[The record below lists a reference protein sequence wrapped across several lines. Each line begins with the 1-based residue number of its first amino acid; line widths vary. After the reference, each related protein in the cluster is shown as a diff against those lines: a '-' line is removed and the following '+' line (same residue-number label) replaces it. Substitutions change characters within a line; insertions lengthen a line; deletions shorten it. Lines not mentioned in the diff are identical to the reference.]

1 MVKNSDTTSK
11 QKMEIEFKFSKKE
24 DWIIMR
30 SKAKLSSNSVKNN
43 LNINETSNYFSFT
56 TRLNGE
62 LHTITY
68 NYSFLSDDILVLK
81 NAGNPDEVMTLNRI
95 K

>member
-1 MVKNSDTTSK
+1 VGYRNNSEKNH
-11 QKMEIEFKFSKKE
+11 
-24 DWIIMR
+24 
-30 SKAKLSSNSVKNN
+30 V
-43 LNINETSNYFSFT
+43 NINEANNYFSFT

-81 NAGNPDEVMTLNRI
+81 NEGNPDEVRH
-95 K
+95 

>member
-1 MVKNSDTTSK
+1 M
-11 QKMEIEFKFSKKE
+11 
-24 DWIIMR
+24 
-30 SKAKLSSNSVKNN
+30 
-43 LNINETSNYFSFT
+43 

-68 NYSFLSDDILVLK
+68 NYSFLPDDILVLK
-81 NAGNPDEVMTLNRI
+81 NDGNPDEVMTLNRN